1 MGLMEKLRNPSNL
14 LAQWSW
20 LNKYTIAIIAFVV
33 WLTFFDKYN
42 VFTQVKLSQT
52 LNELAE
58 KKSFYEMELEKA
70 IEEREIINSDIEK
83 YAREKYLMH
92 KDNEQVIII
101 E

>member
-14 LAQWSW
+14 LTQWSW
-20 LNKYTIAIIAFVV
+20 LNKYTIAVIAFIL
-33 WLTFFDKYN
+33 WLGFFDKYN
-42 VFTQVKLSQT
+42 VFTQFKLSQT

-58 KKSFYEMELEKA
+58 KKSFYELELEKA
-70 IEEREIINSDIEK
+70 IKEREVINSDIEK

>member
-1 MGLMEKLRNPSNL
+1 MDKLRNPSNL
-14 LAQWSW
+14 FAQRSW
-20 LNKYTIAIIAFVV
+20 LNKYSLAVVAFVV
-33 WLTFFDKYN
+33 WLAFFDKYN
-42 VFTQVKLSQT
+42 VFTQIKLSQS

-70 IEEREIINSDIEK
+70 IKERDIINSDIEK